1 MHELLFINLLGSYNV
16 MKLLGYTPNDERTG
30 INDLPSGEPGLYKYF
45 EGNKKAQFNNIQNVL
60 VLASFVNGS
69 YYNNQAKNVL
79 ASVTPDCDAYST
91 ILYRPNK
98 RLYIPVTQN
107 VLDTITF
114 QLVDQDFKEVNLG
127 VNNEFD
133 VPERWSMRIII
144 VPEELIE

>member
-1 MHELLFINLLGSYNV
+1 M
-16 MKLLGYTPNDERTG
+16 
-30 INDLPSGEPGLYKYF
+30 
-45 EGNKKAQFNNIQNVL
+45 NNTQNVL

-79 ASVTPDCDAYST
+79 ASVTPDVDAYST
-91 ILYRPNK
+91 IMYRPNK

-114 QLVDQDFKEVNLG
+114 QLVDQDFNPINMG
-127 VNNEFD
+127 VND
-133 VPERWSMRIII
+133 PATDAPERWSMRIII

>member
-1 MHELLFINLLGSYNV
+1 M
-16 MKLLGYTPNDERTG
+16 
-30 INDLPSGEPGLYKYF
+30 
-45 EGNKKAQFNNIQNVL
+45 
-60 VLASFVNGS
+60 
-69 YYNNQAKNVL
+69 
-79 ASVTPDCDAYST
+79 
-91 ILYRPNK
+91 YRPNK

-114 QLVDQDFKEVNLG
+114 QLVDQDFKEINLG